1 MVKSSGIDVAVPS
14 GWDAEI
20 YRREADFSPQS
31 VSSGDSHPVV
41 HLGTFPLPRGR
52 GDFGSGAVEIMNAD
66 DLLVVL
72 FEYGPESAGT
82 ALFSK
87 TGIPRVAAADFGPN
101 NMQRPLPGQSGA
113 QYFFNESGR
122 AFCLYV
128 VLGAHAR
135 RNELVPEVNQI
146 LAGLTIDPS

>member
-1 MVKSSGIDVAVPS
+1 MVRSSGIDVAVPS

-20 YRREADFSPQS
+20 YRREADFAPQS
-31 VSSGDSHPVV
+31 GQSGDSRPVV
-41 HLGTFPLPRGR
+41 HLGTFPLPQGR

-72 FEYGPESAGT
+72 FEYGQESAGT

-87 TGIPRVAAADFGPN
+87 SGIPRVAAADFAPN
-101 NMQRPLPGQSGA
+101 NMQRPIAGQSGA
-113 QYFFNESGR
+113 QYFFNQSGR

-135 RNELVPEVNQI
+135 RNELIPEVNQV
-146 LAGLTIDPS
+146 LAGLTIDPL